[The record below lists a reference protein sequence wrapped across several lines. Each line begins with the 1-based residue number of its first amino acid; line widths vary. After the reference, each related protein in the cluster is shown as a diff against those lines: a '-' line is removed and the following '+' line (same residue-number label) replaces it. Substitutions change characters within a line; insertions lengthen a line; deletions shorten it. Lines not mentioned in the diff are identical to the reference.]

1 MNHSPFSTRVLT
13 YADVRDCKFHAVTMS
28 YRDLKIIA
36 DVLDLY
42 ARQLREH
49 MEETPPKNFWA
60 ENNNTELMNRIKR
73 ISDRLAD
80 AIGLD
85 KTYTR
90 YKKFLERMRRS
101 HDDIGGEALYLTV
114 ARGRQ
119 KKTDGKD
126 TETKNE
132 IPKNL

>member
-60 ENNNTELMNRIKR
+60 ENNNTELMNRIMR

-85 KTYTR
+85 KTYPKCKKHLEKQQEAWDDVGEDALTLATTR
-90 YKKFLERMRRS
+90 GTR
-101 HDDIGGEALYLTV
+101 
-114 ARGRQ
+114 
-119 KKTDGKD
+119 
-126 TETKNE
+126 
-132 IPKNL
+132 